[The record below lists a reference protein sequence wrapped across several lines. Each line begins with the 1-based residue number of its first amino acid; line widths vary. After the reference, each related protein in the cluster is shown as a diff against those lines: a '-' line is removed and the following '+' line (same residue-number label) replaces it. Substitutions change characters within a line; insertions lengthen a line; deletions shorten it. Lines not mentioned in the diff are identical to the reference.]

1 MNDAWH
7 CVAPAPIREL
17 QAAGGQLLQTMA
29 MVMHGCVAPVV
40 RHVPC
45 ANRRVLEDGGFA
57 MSSDTSKK
65 GEQSKHEE
73 DLIDKSVEDTFP
85 ASDPPAVGGTTK
97 IGSKDDKGGKDRDK
111 SDSTPNGSED
121 GTGGSEDKGT
131 AAPTG
136 RPPAR

>member
-1 MNDAWH
+1 
-7 CVAPAPIREL
+7 
-17 QAAGGQLLQTMA
+17 
-29 MVMHGCVAPVV
+29 
-40 RHVPC
+40 
-45 ANRRVLEDGGFA
+45 

-65 GEQSKHEE
+65 GQESKHEE

-97 IGSKDDKGGKDRDK
+97 IGSKDDEEGNDRDK
-111 SDSTPNGSED
+111 SDSTRNGSED

>member
-1 MNDAWH
+1 
-7 CVAPAPIREL
+7 
-17 QAAGGQLLQTMA
+17 
-29 MVMHGCVAPVV
+29 
-40 RHVPC
+40 
-45 ANRRVLEDGGFA
+45 

-65 GEQSKHEE
+65 DQKWKHEE

-97 IGSKDDKGGKDRDK
+97 IGSKDDDKRKGHDKGG
-111 SDSTPNGSED
+111 STPNGSEDD